1 MSGEPEKKPQLT
13 HTGMLMDIIVII
25 VLAILVFAGAH
36 VLDLS
41 ETLLPYLTQ
50 YEAWELDELFI
61 VAAFLSVAL
70 VWVIVRRWNEQTR
83 ARQALDD
90 AEAACERGDAALT
103 LLNNV
108 VRNDIL
114 NELSQLQ
121 QDMSP
126 AQTPDNAKVTAA
138 INRIRRQ
145 IKFTKEYQDIGTTE
159 PFWQNVADAVMRAKV
174 GVNLGR
180 VDFEL
185 DVRDI
190 EIRADPLL
198 EKVFFYLIDDALKHG
213 GERLTRI
220 RLHRKTV
227 EGAVVIICED
237 NGIGIPMDK
246 KVHLFPRE
254 FAGGRQC
261 GYSLFL
267 IKEILGVTGIT
278 IKETSRPG
286 DGARFEITVPPS
298 QYRNA

>member
-70 VWVIVRRWNEQTR
+70 VWVIARRWNEQTR

-90 AEAACERGDAALT
+90 AEAAVARAGAELT
-103 LLNNV
+103 ILNNV
-108 VRNDIL
+108 IRNDIL

-121 QDMSP
+121 QDLSP
-126 AQTPDNAKVTAA
+126 VQTPDSTKVTAA

-174 GVNLGR
+174 GVNLGK

-185 DVRDI
+185 DVRDL
-190 EIRADPLL
+190 EICADPLL

-227 EGAVVIICED
+227 EGSVVIVCED
-237 NGIGIPMDK
+237 NGIGIPADK
-246 KVHLFPRE
+246 KGHLFPNE
-254 FAGGRQC
+254 FTGGRQC

-267 IKEILGVTGIT
+267 IKEILAVTGIT
-278 IKETSRPG
+278 IRENSRPG
-286 DGARFEITVPPS
+286 DGARFEITVPPG
-298 QYRNA
+298 QYRHA